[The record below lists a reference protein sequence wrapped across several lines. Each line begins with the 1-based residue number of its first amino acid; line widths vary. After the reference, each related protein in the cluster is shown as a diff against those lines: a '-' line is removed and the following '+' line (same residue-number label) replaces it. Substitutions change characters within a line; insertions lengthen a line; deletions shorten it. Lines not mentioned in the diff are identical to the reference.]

1 MLFLTLFLLFIVVG
15 YPVWDY
21 FYLKK
26 IKDNQVNKWRMY
38 GEIVATQWIMVI
50 IFLIY
55 WFLTKHT
62 FNDLFFIKKPLFS
75 FDKDFL
81 MSVAVGAGISILM
94 LVLMIS
100 FSKNVREKLSERLS
114 DESIQFLLP
123 ANFKE
128 RLFFL
133 LIAATAGFCEEVIF
147 RGVMFHYFNHL
158 PFHLSI
164 VAIGIVSS
172 LLFGIVH
179 LYQGWKG
186 VLLTGYLGGIM
197 FFLFV
202 GTGSLWVSVIFH
214 FLIDA
219 KFVFLPNKKSSFKR
233 T

>member
-1 MLFLTLFLLFIVVG
+1 MLFLTLFLLIIVVG

-26 IKDNQVNKWRMY
+26 IKSNKLNKWRMY

-50 IFLIY
+50 VFAVY
-55 WFLTKHT
+55 WFSTNHT
-62 FNDLFFIKKPLFS
+62 FNDLFSTQKPLFS

-81 MSVAVGAGISILM
+81 LSVGISMGISIIM
-94 LVLMIS
+94 IVLMIS

-133 LIAATAGFCEEVIF
+133 LIAATAGFCEEIIF
-147 RGVMFHYFNHL
+147 RGAMLHYFNHL

-164 VAIGIVSS
+164 VVIGIISS

-186 VLLTGYLGGIM
+186 VLLTSYLGGIM
-197 FFLFV
+197 FFSFCRDRFV
-202 GTGSLWVSVIFH
+202 VGLCYI
-214 FLIDA
+214 
-219 KFVFLPNKKSSFKR
+219 SFSY
-233 T
+233 